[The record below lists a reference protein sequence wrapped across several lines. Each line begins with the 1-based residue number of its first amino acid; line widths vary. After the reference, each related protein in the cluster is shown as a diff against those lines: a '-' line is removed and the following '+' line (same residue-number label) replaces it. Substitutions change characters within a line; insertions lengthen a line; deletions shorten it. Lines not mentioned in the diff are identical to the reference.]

1 MDKFI
6 TDTEKLFEEEVREKL
21 ADIEHDRWS
30 KWQKYMHSK
39 MERISTARWSLSDE
53 LFQRWERQI
62 NTRYAELSEKE
73 KDSDREQVDMYLPL
87 IKQFLKSK
95 LQEAFE
101 KGMFS
106 GQSEG
111 WNDANKNKMYEK
123 KQLIEK
129 IEAEKK
135 LMQDVSIN
143 SRTKRDIH
151 ADNIRNMGFNS
162 GLNKAINIIKEI

>member
-6 TDTEKLFEEEVREKL
+6 TDTEKLFDEEVREKL

-39 MERISTARWSLSDE
+39 MERISTAKWSLLDE

-73 KDSDREQVDMYLPL
+73 KDSDREQVDMHLPL

-95 LQEAFE
+95 LQEAYELGIKECAKRSFHLSGEIRGLWE
-101 KGMFS
+101 K
-106 GQSEG
+106 E
-111 WNDANKNKMYEK
+111 
-123 KQLIEK
+123 LIEK
-129 IEAEKK
+129 IEA
-135 LMQDVSIN
+135 IN
-143 SRTKRDIH
+143 TDGGGNGRRIKEEI
-151 ADNIRNMGFNS
+151 F
-162 GLNKAINIIKEI
+162 NIIKEN